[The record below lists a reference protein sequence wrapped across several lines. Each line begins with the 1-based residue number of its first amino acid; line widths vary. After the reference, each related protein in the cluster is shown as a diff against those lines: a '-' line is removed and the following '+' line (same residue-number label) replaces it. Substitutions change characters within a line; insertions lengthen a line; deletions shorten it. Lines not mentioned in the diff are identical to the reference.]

1 MFSHGGFIKAYSLSV
16 TQLLVLLAIKI
27 EPIQMFLLSTPQHCD
42 YTGAGGHMLRL
53 PPYTVLSFHSIETN
67 GMLDPGPFHL
77 LPQIPFSHPFNLD
90 GSFHTTVCTLPW

>member
-1 MFSHGGFIKAYSLSV
+1 MFPL
-16 TQLLVLLAIKI
+16 
-27 EPIQMFLLSTPQHCD
+27 PTPRHCD
-42 YTGAGGHMLRL
+42 YTAASGHALRL
-53 PPYTVLSFHSIETN
+53 PPYKGLSFHPIETN